1 MRTPQSILSVA
12 ALAAGL
18 LLQGCVSSARLP
30 SGTQA
35 TAHADTGIVF
45 GTIGV
50 SAQARTV
57 ELSSLQLRRVL
68 GYRTQPFGE
77 LVFHSPVGIAGRILS
92 PIFDTPVDFSGAE
105 GKGTL
110 FVARLPA
117 GQYEVISA
125 GIENAP
131 MGGWAAHVY
140 TADAGS
146 VPFHVEAGKATYLG
160 QFLSHLRMGYDAH
173 RIPEVKG
180 AYFVVSDQLPRDLPL
195 LRARGESAAAAQVI
209 NLAPRFMR
217 VENAALRS
225 RPE

>member
-1 MRTPQSILSVA
+1 MPALRWILQA
-12 ALAAGL
+12 TLLAAVVV
-18 LLQGCVSSARLP
+18 LQGCVSSARLP
-30 SGTQA
+30 SGMQGAAGTE
-35 TAHADTGIVF
+35 TGIVF

-50 SAQARTV
+50 SAQAHTI

-77 LVFHSPVGIAGRILS
+77 LVFHSPVGIAGAILA

-117 GQYEVISA
+117 GEYEVISA

-131 MGGWAAHVY
+131 MGGWAAHVF
-140 TADAGS
+140 TADAGG

-160 QFLSHLRMGYDAH
+160 QFLSHLRMGLDAH
-173 RIPEVKG
+173 RIPVVVG
-180 AYFVVSDQLPRDLPL
+180 AYFVASDRLERDLSL
-195 LRARGESAAAAQVI
+195 LRARGEAAAVDQVI
-209 NLAPRFMR
+209 NLAPRFMQ

-225 RPE
+225 KPE

>member
-1 MRTPQSILSVA
+1 MPAFRWILKGALLA
-12 ALAAGL
+12 ALAV
-18 LLQGCVSSARLP
+18 LQGCVSSARLP
-30 SGTQA
+30 SGAQA
-35 TAHADTGIVF
+35 APGEETGVVF

-50 SAQARTV
+50 SAQARTI
-57 ELSSLQLRRVL
+57 ELSTLQLRRVL
-68 GYRTQPFGE
+68 GYRAQPFGE
-77 LVFHSPVGIAGRILS
+77 LVFHSPVGIAGAMLS
-92 PIFDTPVDFSGAE
+92 PIFHTPVDFSDAA

-117 GQYEVISA
+117 GDYEVISA
-125 GIENAP
+125 GVENAP
-131 MGGWAAHVY
+131 MGGWAAHGY
-140 TADAGS
+140 MADAGG

-180 AYFVVSDQLPRDLPL
+180 AYFVVSDRLERDLSL
-195 LRARGESAAAAQVI
+195 LRARGEAAAGIEVI
-209 NLAPRFMR
+209 NLAPRFMQ